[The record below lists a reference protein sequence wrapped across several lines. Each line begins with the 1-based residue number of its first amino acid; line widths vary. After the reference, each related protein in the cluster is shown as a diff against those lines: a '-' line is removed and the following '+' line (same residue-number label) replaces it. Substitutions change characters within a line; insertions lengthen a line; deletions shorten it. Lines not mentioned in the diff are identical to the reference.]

1 MQENTIIQ
9 KNLFAIGNS
18 NEPGTQTI
26 STWLLNSE
34 VSKPCLFKQSR
45 QPDRILLVIKSLNL
59 AITIPTFKVEAVVKE
74 PSKIAIKFYLD
85 ILIDSHEK
93 VLSSN

>member
-1 MQENTIIQ
+1 MI
-9 KNLFAIGNS
+9 
-18 NEPGTQTI
+18 
-26 STWLLNSE
+26 W
-34 VSKPCLFKQSR
+34 
-45 QPDRILLVIKSLNL
+45 ILLVIKSLNL
-59 AITIPTFKVEAVVKE
+59 AITIPTFKVEALVKE

>member
-1 MQENTIIQ
+1 MNQEPKLYLLDYLIQ
-9 KNLFAIGNS
+9 KY
-18 NEPGTQTI
+18 
-26 STWLLNSE
+26 LNHSF
-34 VSKPCLFKQSR
+34 FKQSR
-45 QPDRILLVIKSLNL
+45 QPDRILFVIKSLNL
-59 AITIPTFKVEAVVKE
+59 AITIPTFKVEALVKE